1 MVIFFLDIL
10 YKAPYA
16 AIETRFFSA
25 VIHASQLLE
34 TDKTGVKLKGH
45 ENRKLE
51 RYRVRDGAMAVIG
64 KNANVLGQIIDISRG
79 GLSFRYM
86 DNGIIEVEED
96 LLTILSTDQQFYLVN
111 IPFQTVSDF
120 ALVDIPTF
128 SSIIMRRR
136 CVRFGNLDDEQIR
149 RLDEFIRKYA
159 AGGGIAGSDVS
170 GNAVSM

>member
-1 MVIFFLDIL
+1 M
-10 YKAPYA
+10 
-16 AIETRFFSA
+16 
-25 VIHASQLLE
+25 
-34 TDKTGVKLKGH
+34 KGH

-51 RYRVRDGAMAVIG
+51 RYGVRDGAMAVIG

-86 DNGIIEVEED
+86 DNGMIEDQED

-120 ALVDIPTF
+120 ALVNIPTF
-128 SSIIMRRR
+128 SSIITRRR
-136 CVRFGNLDDEQIR
+136 CVRFRDLDEEQAR
-149 RLDEFIRKYA
+149 RLEEFIRRYA
-159 AGGGIAGSDVS
+159 SEKHWRNSDVS

>member
-1 MVIFFLDIL
+1 
-10 YKAPYA
+10 
-16 AIETRFFSA
+16 
-25 VIHASQLLE
+25 
-34 TDKTGVKLKGH
+34 
-45 ENRKLE
+45 
-51 RYRVRDGAMAVIG
+51 MAVIG

-86 DNGIIEVEED
+86 DNGMIEEEED

-120 ALVDIPTF
+120 ALVNVPTF

-136 CVRFGNLDDEQIR
+136 CVRFRDLDEDQIR
-149 RLDEFIRKYA
+149 RLGEFIHKYA
-159 AGGGIAGSDVS
+159 AGKRLPDSGVS

>member
-1 MVIFFLDIL
+1 V
-10 YKAPYA
+10 
-16 AIETRFFSA
+16 E
-25 VIHASQLLE
+25 
-34 TDKTGVKLKGH
+34 LKGH

-51 RYRVRDGAMAVIG
+51 RYGVRDGAMAVIG

-86 DNGIIEVEED
+86 DNGMIEDQED

-120 ALVDIPTF
+120 ALVNIPTF

-136 CVRFGNLDDEQIR
+136 GVRFRDLDEEQAR
-149 RLDEFIRKYA
+149 RLEEFIRRYA
-159 AGGGIAGSDVS
+159 SEKHWRNSDVS

>member
-1 MVIFFLDIL
+1 M
-10 YKAPYA
+10 
-16 AIETRFFSA
+16 ERHFFSA
-25 VIHASQLLE
+25 VIHALQLIE
-34 TDKTGVKLKGH
+34 TDRTGVKLKGH

-64 KNANVLGQIIDISRG
+64 KNANVLGQIIDISCG

-86 DNGIIEVEED
+86 DNGMIEEEED

-136 CVRFGNLDDEQIR
+136 CVRFGNLDDDQVR
-149 RLDEFIRKYA
+149 RLDELVLRHFMW
-159 AGGGIAGSDVS
+159 
-170 GNAVSM
+170 N

>member
-1 MVIFFLDIL
+1 
-10 YKAPYA
+10 
-16 AIETRFFSA
+16 
-25 VIHASQLLE
+25 
-34 TDKTGVKLKGH
+34 LKDH

-51 RYRVRDGAMAVIG
+51 RYGVRDGAMAVIG

-86 DNGIIEVEED
+86 DNGMIEEKDD
-96 LLTILSTDQQFYLVN
+96 LLTILSTDQHFYLVN

-120 ALVDIPTF
+120 ALVNVPTF

-136 CVRFGNLDDEQIR
+136 CVRFRDLDEEQAR

-159 AGGGIAGSDVS
+159 SEKHWHDTAIS
-170 GNAVSM
+170 GNAASM